1 MSQIRCLPVY
11 GRVGHLTSITNPRV
25 AYLARTTSGIIFL
38 MGLRKFGALRLLVV
52 LASCLAGYGQQPTA
66 SVSFTLDLPGANP
79 GHYELVVA
87 NDGQGSYTSNGKFD
101 ENSAAADP
109 APLKFS
115 VSENIR
121 AQIFDLAK
129 RAHYF
134 TGKVD
139 SGRKNIANTGA
150 KTLAYKDASH
160 SSQATY
166 NYSTLQPIEQL
177 TSIFQ
182 NLSTTLEFGR
192 RLVYLHHYE
201 KLALDDQLKRMEDM
215 QRENDLGDVQ
225 AIAPVLKEIAND
237 SSVMNVSRAR
247 ALRMLNTAAK

>member
-1 MSQIRCLPVY
+1 
-11 GRVGHLTSITNPRV
+11 
-25 AYLARTTSGIIFL
+25 
-38 MGLRKFGALRLLVV
+38 MGLGKLCALLLLVGY
-52 LASCLAGYGQQPTA
+52 SFCLGAYSQQPAA
-66 SVSFTLDLPGANP
+66 SVSFTLDFPGANP
-79 GHYELVVA
+79 SHYELVVA
-87 NDGQGSYTSNGKFD
+87 NDAQGSYTSNGKFD
-101 ENSAAADP
+101 ENSDAANP
-109 APLKFS
+109 APLKFT

-121 AQIFDLAK
+121 AQIFDFAK

-150 KTLAYKDASH
+150 KTLAYKDANH

-166 NYSTLQPIEQL
+166 NYSPLQPIEQL

-182 NLSTTLEFGR
+182 NLSTTMEFGR
-192 RLVYLHHYE
+192 RLVYLHTYE

-215 QRENDLGDVQ
+215 QRENGLGDVQ

-237 SSVMNVSRAR
+237 ASVMNVSRAR
-247 ALRMLNTAAK
+247 ALRMLNSAGK

>member
-1 MSQIRCLPVY
+1 M
-11 GRVGHLTSITNPRV
+11 
-25 AYLARTTSGIIFL
+25 
-38 MGLRKFGALRLLVV
+38 MGLGKFCALPLLAVSS
-52 LASCLAGYGQQPTA
+52 LCLAASGQLPAA
-66 SVSFTLDLPGANP
+66 SVRFSLDFPGANP
-79 GHYELVVA
+79 SHYELVVA
-87 NDGQGSYTSNGKFD
+87 NDGEGSYTSNGKFD
-101 ENSAAADP
+101 ENSDAAAP
-109 APLKFS
+109 AALKFT

-139 SGRKNIANTGA
+139 SGRKNIANTGE
-150 KTLAYKDASH
+150 KTLVYKDASH
-160 SSQATY
+160 NSQATY
-166 NYSTLQPIEQL
+166 NYSPIQPIEQL

-182 NLSTTLEFGR
+182 NLSTTMEFGR
-192 RLVYLHHYE
+192 RLAYLHQYE

-247 ALRMLNTAAK
+247 ALRLLNSNAK

>member
-1 MSQIRCLPVY
+1 MD
-11 GRVGHLTSITNPRV
+11 
-25 AYLARTTSGIIFL
+25 
-38 MGLRKFGALRLLVV
+38 LRKFGALPLLAAFVF
-52 LASCLAGYGQQPTA
+52 CLAAYGQEPSA
-66 SVSFTLDLPGANP
+66 SVSFTLDFPGANP
-79 GHYELVVA
+79 SHYELVVA

-101 ENSAAADP
+101 ENSAAATP
-109 APLKFS
+109 APLKFT
-115 VSENIR
+115 VSQNIR

-134 TGKVD
+134 TGKID

-160 SSQATY
+160 SSQTTY
-166 NYSTLQPIEQL
+166 NYSPLQPIEQL

-182 NLSTTLEFGR
+182 NLSTTMEFGR
-192 RLVYLHHYE
+192 RLVYLHKYE

-237 SSVMNVSRAR
+237 ASVMNVSRAR
-247 ALRMLNTAAK
+247 ALRLLGTAGQ